1 MALNI
6 FNIHEKIGLKHEVE
20 LFGQTSVKHRK
31 LDL

>member
-6 FNIHEKIGLKHEVE
+6 FNILEKIGLKREVE
-20 LFGQTSVKHRK
+20 LFGQTSVKHCK